1 MSSRLCRRSLVAG
14 VATLPALTVPAGAT
28 AIAPTVFA
36 DIGHTVG
43 DRSRAAWVTRAQIAQ
58 PRLPSSS
65 GSLAEAHVLLDHS
78 PTRSPRRRRQGGFAE
93 RDAQRLGGCEI
104 DH

>member
-14 VATLPALTVPAGAT
+14 AATLPALTVPAGAT

-43 DRSRAAWVTRAQIAQ
+43 DRSRAAWLTRAQHIVET
-58 PRLPSSS
+58 LSS
-65 GSLAEAHVLLDHS
+65 
-78 PTRSPRRRRQGGFAE
+78 RFIRGGMA
-93 RDAQRLGGCEI
+93 
-104 DH
+104 